1 MAKENPLQGKLAG
14 NNSGWHF
21 NDNFGRV
28 DVCCVVNVK
37 LKKVMRCQF
46 CNKKIKKGKEVRIT
60 ESPKDKVGMR
70 IVICEEC
77 YEDWEEKRYK
87 YL

>member
-14 NNSGWHF
+14 DNNRGHS
-21 NDNFGRV
+21 NDNLGRV
-28 DVCCVVNVK
+28 DVCCIANVK

-60 ESPKDKVGMR
+60 ESPKDKTGMR
-70 IVICEEC
+70 VIVCEEC
-77 YEDWEEKRYK
+77 YEDWEEKKYK

>member
-1 MAKENPLQGKLAG
+1 
-14 NNSGWHF
+14 
-21 NDNFGRV
+21 
-28 DVCCVVNVK
+28 
-37 LKKVMRCQF
+37 MRCQL

-87 YL
+87 HL